1 MQGSAWLQLLR
12 VLPPEHLDKLILITV
27 NGIEINLQ
35 GILRTDPEYLT
46 VRGRLAA
53 STEGGRVFFLPY
65 DQICLIGF
73 RDGIPEAKIQ
83 EMLGAA
89 PSINGLSHAPDAALP
104 ADGNGAPPPVSES
117 GKSSRT
123 SLQPAKA
130 ALLERLRRARSGQDT
145 PPRHPSR

>member
-1 MQGSAWLQLLR
+1 MQGSAWVSLLR
-12 VLPPEHLDKLILITV
+12 LLPPEHLDKLILITV
-27 NGIEINLQ
+27 NGIEIYLQ

-73 RDGIPEAKIQ
+73 RDGIPEAKVQ

-89 PSINGLSHAPDAALP
+89 PAGSTNGLSHASDAALP
-104 ADGNGAPPPVSES
+104 ADANAASPVSES
-117 GKSSRT
+117 SKSSRT

-145 PPRHPSR
+145 PK